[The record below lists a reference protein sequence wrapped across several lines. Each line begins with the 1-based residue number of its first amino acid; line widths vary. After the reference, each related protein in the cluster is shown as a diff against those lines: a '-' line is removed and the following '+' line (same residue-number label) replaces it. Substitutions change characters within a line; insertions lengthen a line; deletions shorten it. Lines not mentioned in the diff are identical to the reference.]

1 MCHLGDPRNH
11 LPPALVVQGVK
22 ASLVIATAAAIGA
35 AAAGCGSGSGGHDTR
50 IAIRAVVR
58 AGCSAGPATGRPYPG
73 SIVVTGPGRRKVV
86 RIGGRDIARIAVAPG
101 EYRAGA
107 AWVAGA
113 RLVSALV
120 DGHTAHVARN
130 GLVRFSAPAGADADL
145 RLVVGLRRTDGN
157 LPVRRADALSAP
169 ARRDD

>member
-58 AGCSAGPATGRPYPG
+58 AGCSAGTGDGAAVSRLDRRHRAGAPEGGADRRP
-73 SIVVTGPGRRKVV
+73 
-86 RIGGRDIARIAVAPG
+86 DIARIAVAPG

-130 GLVRFSAPAGADADL
+130 GLVRFSAPAGADTDL
-145 RLVVGLRRTDGN
+145 RLVVGLRRTECN
-157 LPVRRADALSAP
+157 LPGAAG
-169 ARRDD
+169 